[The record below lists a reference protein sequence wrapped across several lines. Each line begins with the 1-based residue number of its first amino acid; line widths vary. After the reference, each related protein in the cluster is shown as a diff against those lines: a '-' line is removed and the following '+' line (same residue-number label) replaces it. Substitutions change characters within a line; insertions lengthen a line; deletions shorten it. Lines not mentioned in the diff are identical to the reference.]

1 MHIHI
6 LWALVI
12 GFSAVMYTIFDGF
25 DLGVGIL
32 LPFIRKKEQRDAMV
46 DSITPVWDG
55 NETWIALMGVGLFG
69 GFAKAYSIL
78 LPALYLPLIVMVLSL
93 VLRGV
98 SMEFRF
104 QSVTHQSR
112 WDAAFSIG
120 SILAAFCQGIVLGNL
135 MEGIEVHAG
144 TTFINTT
151 FHFFSPFTIL
161 TGITLVVTY
170 ALSGAAW
177 LNLKTTGALQSAIK
191 RFTPVIA
198 AILAVL
204 FVLIVYGRFHFS
216 LFAPRFGIFG
226 MDQILSARSIA
237 WYLVTA
243 GLLVGIVR
251 TIKRDKDWLPFT
263 LSVVMI
269 VVSAAYLVSGF
280 WPYII
285 PPQLTIQDAA
295 SPVFGSTVLLYGGF
309 IVIPIIL
316 AYLIYSYVVFRGKV
330 TGKDNYEAPPI
341 PDEPAPAPIK
351 GVINL
356 AWPWRIFISLLGFGY
371 FFLVLGFLGDTVALV
386 SIALLIFLFLLA
398 AWKWKR

>member
-6 LWALVI
+6 LWALII

-32 LPFIRKKEQRDAMV
+32 LPFIRKETQRDTMV

-78 LPALYLPLIVMVLSL
+78 LPALYLPLITMILSL
-93 VLRGV
+93 ILRGV
-98 SMEFRF
+98 AMEFRF
-104 QSVTHQSR
+104 QSVAHRAR
-112 WDAAFSIG
+112 WDRAFSAG

-144 TTFINTT
+144 TSFIDTS

-177 LNLKTTGALQSAIK
+177 LNLKTTGLLQATIK
-191 RFTPVIA
+191 GFAPRIA
-198 AILAVL
+198 ALLAAL
-204 FVLIVYGRFHFS
+204 FILIVYGRFHLS
-216 LFAPRFGIFG
+216 IFAPRFGIFG
-226 MDQILSARSIA
+226 MDEILSTRSIA

-243 GLLVGIVR
+243 LLLISIVR
-251 TIKRDKDWLPFT
+251 TIKTHKDGLPFALT
-263 LSVVMI
+263 VLMI
-269 VVSAAYLVSGF
+269 ASSAAYLVSGF
-280 WPYII
+280 WPYIV
-285 PPQLTIQDAA
+285 PPHLTIEDAA
-295 SPVFGSTVLLYGGF
+295 SPPFGSTVLLYGGF

-316 AYLIYSYVVFRGKV
+316 AYLLYSYLVFKGKV
-330 TGKDNYEAPPI
+330 TGKNNYGPP
-341 PDEPAPAPIK
+341 PLPAEPAPKPTK
-351 GVINL
+351 GAINL
-356 AWPWRIFISLLGFGY
+356 SWPSRIIISLLGFAY
-371 FFLVLGFLGDTVALV
+371 FFLVLGFLGDTIALV
-386 SIALLIFLFLLA
+386 SIGVLIFLFVVA
-398 AWKWKR
+398 ALKWKR